1 MPYQPMMT
9 STSSPYVPQ
18 SQGFYM
24 PVTQHGSRNHIDHV
38 TTSTEMPMMSCNMGY
53 TDAAGIIDEAVGVG
67 EHADENDEYI
77 NMTVHKLFNGDCE
90 LEKMDCVDEP
100 GILPSINSLLTEAA
114 I

>member
-1 MPYQPMMT
+1 
-9 STSSPYVPQ
+9 
-18 SQGFYM
+18 M

>member
-1 MPYQPMMT
+1 MMT
-9 STSSPYVPQ
+9 SANTPYPHVT
-18 SQGFYM
+18 QGYYM
-24 PVTQHGSRNHIDHV
+24 PVTQAPSRTHIEHV
-38 TTSTEMPMMSCNMGY
+38 TTSAEVPMMACNMVYSEAPGML
-53 TDAAGIIDEAVGVG
+53 DEGVGVG
-67 EHADENDEYI
+67 DHADENDEYI

>member
-1 MPYQPMMT
+1 MMT
-9 STSSPYVPQ
+9 SANTPYQ
-18 SQGFYM
+18 H
-24 PVTQHGSRNHIDHV
+24 VTQGYYMQVTQPASRNHIEHV
-38 TTSTEMPMMSCNMGY
+38 VSTSAEVPMMACSMVY
-53 TDAAGIIDEAVGVG
+53 SEAVGMMDEG
-67 EHADENDEYI
+67 DHADENDEYI

>member
-1 MPYQPMMT
+1 MMT
-9 STSSPYVPQ
+9 SANTPYTHVT
-18 SQGFYM
+18 QGYYI
-24 PVTQHGSRNHIDHV
+24 PVTQPGSRNHIDHV
-38 TTSTEMPMMSCNMGY
+38 TTSAEVPMMSCSMAY
-53 TDAAGIIDEAVGVG
+53 TEAPGMIDEGVGVG

>member
-1 MPYQPMMT
+1 MMT
-9 STSSPYVPQ
+9 SANTPYTHPT
-18 SQGFYM
+18 QGYYM
-24 PVTQHGSRNHIDHV
+24 PVTQSGSRNHIDHV
-38 TTSTEMPMMSCNMGY
+38 TTSVEVPMLVANMVYTEAPGM
-53 TDAAGIIDEAVGVG
+53 IDEGVG
-67 EHADENDEYI
+67 DHTDENDEYI

>member
-1 MPYQPMMT
+1 
-9 STSSPYVPQ
+9 
-18 SQGFYM
+18 M

-38 TTSTEMPMMSCNMGY
+38 TTSTEMPMMSCGMGY
-53 TDAAGIIDEAVGVG
+53 SDAAGIIDEAVGVA

>member
-1 MPYQPMMT
+1 MMNHANAPYPHVT
-9 STSSPYVPQ
+9 
-18 SQGFYM
+18 QGYYM
-24 PVTQHGSRNHIDHV
+24 PVTQPASRTHV
-38 TTSTEMPMMSCNMGY
+38 GHVSTSAEVPMMACSMVYSEAPGML
-53 TDAAGIIDEAVGVG
+53 DEGVGVG
-67 EHADENDEYI
+67 VVEHTDENDEFI